1 MLSKEIFL
9 EKAAICGIK
18 GAALKWLESYLTGR
32 SQVVAIGEE
41 VSSIIHLDNGTP
53 QGSSCSC
60 LVFALFVG
68 DASLWTCECLM
79 IAFAD
84 DTFITVVAD
93 TREELI
99 KKLEIYSER
108 VLSFF
113 SSNRMDANPGKTGL
127 LVLRPMGSNVQKSKV
142 EIRLGDATVHE
153 SDVEKLLGVQ
163 IQSNLKWNE
172 QTKKVKAELQY
183 ALSVLQRLQPT
194 LGKKDLKTIANGI
207 FMSRLRY
214 ALPVYGSA
222 ILRLKETDSLPAD
235 AKELQ
240 VLQNDMLRLLTG
252 NKRRDK
258 VRITEM
264 LRETNI
270 LSVNQLIAYG
280 MLMEVWKAKEFDLP
294 FLGSLLVR
302 TSRSDERTLRS
313 DSGSILSPALPEYFS
328 ETSSR
333 LWNMC
338 SERFKT
344 TNLLKIAQSEA
355 RKFVMTLP
363 V

>member
-1 MLSKEIFL
+1 
-9 EKAAICGIK
+9 
-18 GAALKWLESYLTGR
+18 
-32 SQVVAIGEE
+32 
-41 VSSIIHLDNGTP
+41 
-53 QGSSCSC
+53 
-60 LVFALFVG
+60 
-68 DASLWTCECLM
+68 
-79 IAFAD
+79 
-84 DTFITVVAD
+84 
-93 TREELI
+93 
-99 KKLEIYSER
+99 
-108 VLSFF
+108 
-113 SSNRMDANPGKTGL
+113 
-127 LVLRPMGSNVQKSKV
+127 MGSNVQKSKV

-270 LSVNQLIAYG
+270 YG

-294 FLGSLLVR
+294 ILGSLLVR

-355 RKFVMTLP
+355 RKFVITLP

>member
-1 MLSKEIFL
+1 
-9 EKAAICGIK
+9 
-18 GAALKWLESYLTGR
+18 
-32 SQVVAIGEE
+32 
-41 VSSIIHLDNGTP
+41 
-53 QGSSCSC
+53 
-60 LVFALFVG
+60 VFALFVG

-99 KKLEIYSER
+99 KKLEIYGER

-113 SSNRMDANPGKTGL
+113 SSNRMVANPGKTGL

-183 ALSVLQRLQPT
+183 ALSVRQRLQPT

-235 AKELQ
+235 AKELH
-240 VLQNDMLRLLTG
+240 
-252 NKRRDK
+252 
-258 VRITEM
+258 
-264 LRETNI
+264 REFLCYVYRKT
-270 LSVNQLIAYG
+270 VN
-280 MLMEVWKAKEFDLP
+280 
-294 FLGSLLVR
+294 
-302 TSRSDERTLRS
+302 
-313 DSGSILSPALPEYFS
+313 ALCK
-328 ETSSR
+328 
-333 LWNMC
+333 NG
-338 SERFKT
+338 RF
-344 TNLLKIAQSEA
+344 Q
-355 RKFVMTLP
+355 
-363 V
+363 